1 MEKGQSG
8 RKLRRKAEQARDNT
22 QHQRPVLANTFFV
35 LNTPSALLEQALPS
49 PSSPTAG
56 LVGGPLALF
65 GPSCKETQ
73 KRRQMERAASIQLT
87 PGIPAQK
94 LSLAHKNRFCTLNE
108 AKAGGYGM
116 EKDISASIQSAKTQ
130 IRLWK
135 LSQHSSC
142 TAGNNQSF
150 KPLMKKKALCFHGVS
165 SSSLNHNNS
174 SSDHS
179 VLIYWISHVCKSY
192 FLVPLL
198 PEPKRER
205 CSPGTELALFN

>member
-1 MEKGQSG
+1 MEGGAEHLRSLGQYHTATKRFGNKFCSQHAVTAHRGQDSASPQDGMEKGQSG

-22 QHQRPVLANTFFV
+22 QHQRPILANTFFV

-130 IRLWK
+130 IRL
-135 LSQHSSC
+135 
-142 TAGNNQSF
+142 
-150 KPLMKKKALCFHGVS
+150 
-165 SSSLNHNNS
+165 
-174 SSDHS
+174 
-179 VLIYWISHVCKSY
+179 
-192 FLVPLL
+192 
-198 PEPKRER
+198 
-205 CSPGTELALFN
+205 